1 MAKDFSALL
10 DELSGYDFS
19 GMYNADFLHT
29 WDKTCD
35 ELRALY
41 AVAAALRDLRERN
54 ISPRI
59 FNSGLPSRSSVTTP
73 PARASRSPR
82 PRTCWGSS
90 SRTSTR
96 ARARSRTARPSARPP
111 R

>member
-10 DELSGYDFS
+10 DELKGYDFS

-29 WDKTCD
+29 WDKTTD

-41 AVAAALRDLRERN
+41 AVAAALRNLT
-54 ISPRI
+54 PR
-59 FNSGLPSRSSVTTP
+59 
-73 PARASRSPR
+73 ARASRSPR
-82 PRTCWGSS
+82 PRTSWASS

-96 ARARSRTARPSARPP
+96 ASPRSPTARPSARP
-111 R
+111 RR

>member
-1 MAKDFSALL
+1 MAKSFNELL
-10 DELSGYDFS
+10 DDLSGLDFS

-29 WDKTCD
+29 WDKTTD
-35 ELRALY
+35 ELKALY

-59 FNSGLPSRSSVTTP
+59 FNSSF
-73 PARASRSPR
+73 
-82 PRTCWGSS
+82 
-90 SRTSTR
+90 RTSTR
-96 ARARSRTARPSARPP
+96 ARARSLTARPSARPP